1 MNYFLDPFKDK
12 PWIIIDRLADIILSC
27 VNGCIVEIGIGESS
41 IILTKHAEKFN
52 RKFYTCDRAG
62 KRCDWV
68 RNNPQTQYDKLIVYH
83 GRSLNFIKDFDDT
96 PAIVFIDG
104 DHKID
109 TVLQEFEFFIKIL
122 SIGGVMFFHDTCPM
136 QGYYERKLEKKGIEN
151 EMSTWRL
158 KSVLKSRDDI
168 EVFTWPYT
176 ASNCGLTMI
185 LKKDITLPFY
195 RL

>member
-96 PAIVFIDG
+96 PAIVFIDE
-104 DHKID
+104 I
-109 TVLQEFEFFIKIL
+109 IKLI
-122 SIGGVMFFHDTCPM
+122 P
-136 QGYYERKLEKKGIEN
+136 YYKNLNFLLRYYL
-151 EMSTWRL
+151 
-158 KSVLKSRDDI
+158 
-168 EVFTWPYT
+168 
-176 ASNCGLTMI
+176 
-185 LKKDITLPFY
+185 
-195 RL
+195 